1 MIRRT
6 SHEVLLCVAVCYAS
20 DATAFD
26 GWICRVDGIRV
37 GADLRV
43 RCSTTRRVTLCR
55 DDRLVSSGRASV
67 PEPASC
73 IKGYSIVVLTGTYT
87 SCRSTT
93 DAQTVRPYSG
103 LHVSL

>member
-6 SHEVLLCVAVCYAS
+6 SCEVLLCASVYYA
-20 DATAFD
+20 AGITASD

-43 RCSTTRRVTLCR
+43 RCSTARRVTLCR

-67 PEPASC
+67 PKPA
-73 IKGYSIVVLTGTYT
+73 VTFD
-87 SCRSTT
+87 TT
-93 DAQTVRPYSG
+93 DAQTERPYSG
-103 LHVSL
+103 LLVSL